1 MLKQVRRGEV
11 EAEGGDQGASDC
23 RPPRGIHLQGNSGLE
38 QLHRRGNTL
47 NPFLGYLLSFN
58 IFCPL
63 IVQDFLPFTIFPG
76 ENITQYDIVCLKIF
90 FVFTGFLS
98 QQVVVNMSAN
108 LLSPNIC

>member
-23 RPPRGIHLQGNSGLE
+23 RPPQGIHLQGNLGLE